1 MIIRR
6 AFRRYIEPSLRAFAS
21 YDLTQ
26 DPRIILMKIVDID
39 KDSLLNAMSD
49 LGDEFLMLNQEIRQK
64 YEMLNLDYPREF
76 AIEQNSAFLI
86 YSLIRLLKPDKVVET
101 GVANGHST
109 FFILNAILKNGKGKL
124 YSIDIDY
131 NVGILVDEQLKAN
144 WRLYVLPRANSRE
157 LNKYLSTIA
166 PVDIFIH
173 DSNHM
178 YYWQIMEYRTF
189 LRHINDYGLILS
201 DDVDYSLAF
210 IDFCNENELKPLFLY
225 DHRKI
230 FGVVKVAAHHRSLRT
245 WRLPPPL
252 AGPGLVDA
260 CAPGAA
266 AAGGP
271 VPAGSPGSSG
281 HWPLLPPSGRGTRR
295 SRGALSRVEF

>member
-1 MIIRR
+1 MIRNMIKNVRKLGLAYYYHGALEMIIRR
-6 AFRRYIEPSLRAFAS
+6 AFRRYIEPDLRAFAS

-26 DPRIILMKIVDID
+26 DSKAILMKIVDID
-39 KDSLLNAMSD
+39 KDSLLSAMSH
-49 LGDEFLMLNQEIRQK
+49 LEDEFLMLNQEIRQK

-76 AIEQNSAFLI
+76 AVEQNSAFSI

-131 NVGILVDEQLKAN
+131 NVGILVDEQLKTN
-144 WRLYVLPRANSRE
+144 WKLYVLPRANSRE

-178 YYWQIMEYRTF
+178 YYWQMLEYRAF
-189 LRHINDYGLILS
+189 LKNINNHGLILS
-201 DDVDYSLAF
+201 DDADASFAF
-210 IDFCNENELKPLFLY
+210 IDFCNENKLKPLFLY

-230 FGVVKVAAHHRSLRT
+230 FGIVKITA
-245 WRLPPPL
+245 
-252 AGPGLVDA
+252 
-260 CAPGAA
+260 
-266 AAGGP
+266 
-271 VPAGSPGSSG
+271 
-281 HWPLLPPSGRGTRR
+281 RR
-295 SRGALSRVEF
+295 